1 MTMLSNQIQD
11 EIEAYLGQVPSWIGE
26 ISEPAAAHSWQLA
39 RDLQFEETELPNR
52 EKALVALG
60 AAAAMGCQYCIHFH
74 REEAKLEGV
83 NTAGLAEAVNVAAD
97 IRYFST
103 ILHGAEVSLDD
114 FVEETTEIVEY
125 IQAQQAPAGAD

>member
-1 MTMLSNQIQD
+1 MISEQTQN
-11 EIEAYLGQVPSWIGE
+11 EIEAYLGQVPSWIGAL
-26 ISEPAAAHSWQLA
+26 SDPAVDHSWELV
-39 RDLQFEETELPNR
+39 RDLQFDETELPNR

-60 AAAAMGCQYCIHFH
+60 AAAAMGCPYCIHFH

-83 NTAGLAEAVNVAAD
+83 TTAGVAEAVNVAAD

-103 ILHGAEVSLDD
+103 ILQGAEVDLDD

-125 IQAQQAPAGAD
+125 INEQQAAQAGAD